1 MSEKSGTPGNQIQEN
16 IGGSEQEADIQEGE
30 DLSEESGSQIGLL
43 AALLVL
49 VCQLVL
55 VAHWPSLSSKA
66 LMFDD
71 EQYLTENY
79 LVQNPGWA
87 SAGRFLSEVSK
98 PSTVRGYYQPL
109 TMISLMVDCALG
121 GRNDNLRPFHRTSLA
136 LHVMNT
142 MLVIVLLYLL
152 FGQVWVAAVVG
163 LLFGLHPLT
172 AETIPWVG
180 ERKTLL
186 AAFFALWSLILYV
199 RYARKG
205 NWRVY
210 GGCMLMYAAALMSKP
225 TSTPLPVLML
235 LMDYWPL
242 RRLKKQAVIEKLPFF
257 VMGAISAIITYV
269 SQSSTY
275 GVTLPSEYGA
285 ERIPLT
291 ICHNIIFY
299 LSKIVWP
306 ANLSSNYAFPKT
318 FGLSNPMV
326 LAGVIGT
333 CILIPLLL
341 ISLRWTRAVF
351 TGWLFFFVGI
361 LPTMQIIGFNYLIA
375 STKFVYLPSIGLLM
389 VLASLLVWFCRTYS
403 VNKHTG
409 LYAAVITIVLVLA
422 GAETVTTRRY
432 LVHWRDTVS
441 LQKHFLTVTPNAAH
455 AHFNVGSALQSQG
468 KLEEAITHYSQTIQI
483 RNNHFYA
490 HKNLGDALSEQGKS
504 ADAMEHYRRAIQI
517 KPDYSA
523 AYYKLGVAFES
534 QGDLNE
540 AIRHYRQAIAIKGDY
555 FLAYYK
561 LGVAYKSQGKLDD
574 AITHYRQGL
583 QIRPRHSYTHKKLG
597 DALLVQ
603 GKLAEG
609 MGHYRQALQ
618 SNPDYAEAHNN
629 LGIALQSQGEVDEGI
644 SHFRKSLEIAPE
656 NPEAHCNLGKALTMK
671 GELNEGLEHF
681 REAVRLKPNWPVP
694 LNHMAQILVTHTDPK
709 IRDISE
715 AIVLGE
721 RAARLTK
728 YQNASILETLAGV
741 YAGAGRFEQAVTT
754 AETALELASAAQA
767 EKLMIRLRKQLQL
780 YKQGK
785 P

>member
-1 MSEKSGTPGNQIQEN
+1 MCGNHIQEN
-16 IGGSEQEADIQEGE
+16 IGGSEQGADSQEAG
-30 DLSEESGSQIGLL
+30 DLSEESGSRIGLL
-43 AALLVL
+43 AALIVL
-49 VCQLVL
+49 VGQLVMF
-55 VAHWPSLSSKA
+55 AHWPSLSAQA

-79 LVQNPGWA
+79 LVQNPSWA
-87 SAGRFLSEVSK
+87 SARRFLSEVSK

-109 TMISLMVDCALG
+109 TMISLMTDCALG
-121 GRNDNLRPFHRTSLA
+121 GRNDNLRQFHRTSLA
-136 LHVMNT
+136 LHLMNT
-142 MLVIVLLYLL
+142 GLLIVLLYLL
-152 FGQVWVAAVVG
+152 FGQAWVAAVVG

-172 AETIPWVG
+172 AETIGWVG

-205 NWRVY
+205 NWTVY
-210 GGCMLMYAAALMSKP
+210 GGCMVMYMAALMSKP

-242 RRLKKQAVIEKLPFF
+242 RRLKKQVVIEKVPFF
-257 VMGAISAIITYV
+257 VVGAVSAIITYV

-275 GVTLPSEYGA
+275 GLTLPSEYGA

-299 LSKIVWP
+299 LSKIVLP
-306 ANLSSNYAFPKT
+306 VNLSSHYAFPKP

-326 LAGVIGT
+326 LAGIIGT

-403 VNKHTG
+403 VNKHME
-409 LYAAVITIVLVLA
+409 LYAAVIIIVLVLA
-422 GAETVTTRRY
+422 GAETFATRRY

-441 LQKHFLTVTPNAAH
+441 LQKHFLTVTPNSAH
-455 AHFNVGSALQSQG
+455 VHFNVGSALQSQG
-468 KLEEAITHYSQTIQI
+468 KHGESISYYRQALKI
-483 RNNHFYA
+483 RGNHFYA
-490 HKNLGDALSEQGKS
+490 HKNLGDALSEQGKLS
-504 ADAMEHYRRAIQI
+504 EAIGHYRRAIEI

-540 AIRHYRQAIAIKGDY
+540 AIRHYRQAIEIKPDY
-555 FLAYYK
+555 FPAYYK
-561 LGVAYKSQGKLDD
+561 LGVAFQSQGKLEE
-574 AITHYRQGL
+574 AIGHYIQAL
-583 QIRPRHSYTHKKLG
+583 QIRGNDFYTHKKLG

-609 MGHYRQALQ
+609 IGHYRQALQ
-618 SNPDYAEAHNN
+618 INPAYAEAHNN

-644 SHFRKSLEIAPE
+644 NHFRKSLEIAPE
-656 NPEAHCNLGKALTMK
+656 NPEGHCNLGKALAMK

-694 LNHMAQILVTHTDPK
+694 LNHMAQILATHPDPK

-715 AIVLGE
+715 AIGLAE
-721 RAARLTK
+721 RAAKLTK
-728 YQNASILETLAGV
+728 YRNASILETLATA
-741 YAGAGRFEQAVTT
+741 YAAAGRFEQAVTT
-754 AETALELASAAQA
+754 TEAALELASAAQVD
-767 EKLMIRLRKQLQL
+767 ELVIRLRKQLQL
-780 YKQGK
+780 YKQGR

>member
-1 MSEKSGTPGNQIQEN
+1 M
-16 IGGSEQEADIQEGE
+16 
-30 DLSEESGSQIGLL
+30 
-43 AALLVL
+43 
-49 VCQLVL
+49 
-55 VAHWPSLSSKA
+55 
-66 LMFDD
+66 
-71 EQYLTENY
+71 
-79 LVQNPGWA
+79 
-87 SAGRFLSEVSK
+87 
-98 PSTVRGYYQPL
+98 
-109 TMISLMVDCALG
+109 
-121 GRNDNLRPFHRTSLA
+121 
-136 LHVMNT
+136 
-142 MLVIVLLYLL
+142 
-152 FGQVWVAAVVG
+152 
-163 LLFGLHPLT
+163 
-172 AETIPWVG
+172 
-180 ERKTLL
+180 
-186 AAFFALWSLILYV
+186 YV
-199 RYARKG
+199 
-205 NWRVY
+205 
-210 GGCMLMYAAALMSKP
+210 AALMSKP

-242 RRLKKQAVIEKLPFF
+242 RRLKKQVVIEKLPFF
-257 VMGAISAIITYV
+257 VMGAVSAIITYV

-275 GVTLPSEYGA
+275 GVIMPSDYGA

-306 ANLSSNYAFPKT
+306 ANLSSHYAFPRP

-351 TGWLFFFVGI
+351 TGWLLFFVGI

-403 VNKHTG
+403 VNKHMK

-422 GAETVTTRRY
+422 SAETVATRRY
-432 LVHWRDTVS
+432 LVYWRDTVS

-455 AHFNVGSALQSQG
+455 VHFNVGSALQSQG
-468 KLEEAITHYSQTIQI
+468 KHEESISYYRQALKI
-483 RNNHFYA
+483 RPKHFYA
-490 HKNLGDALSEQGKS
+490 HKNLGDALSEQGQL
-504 ADAMEHYRRAIQI
+504 AEAMGHYRRAIALKGDYFQAYYKLGIALQSQNKPDEAIEHYRRAIQI
-517 KPDYSA
+517 KADYFQAYYEMGVAFQSQGKLDEAIAHYRRAIEIKPDYFP
-523 AYYKLGVAFES
+523 AYYKLGMAFES
-534 QGDLNE
+534 RGDLNE
-540 AIRHYRQAIAIKGDY
+540 AIRHYRHVVSIKGDY

-574 AITHYRQGL
+574 AIGHYRQAL
-583 QIRPRHSYTHKKLG
+583 KIRPRHSYTHKKLG

-609 MGHYRQALQ
+609 MEHYRQALQ

-644 SHFRKSLEIAPE
+644 SHFRKSLEISPG

-681 REAVRLKPNWPVP
+681 REAAQLKPNWPVP
-694 LNHMAQILVTHTDPK
+694 LNHMARILATHPDPK

-721 RAARLTK
+721 RAAKLTK

-741 YAGAGRFEQAVTT
+741 YAVPLPG
-754 AETALELASAAQA
+754 
-767 EKLMIRLRKQLQL
+767 LRHL
-780 YKQGK
+780 
-785 P
+785 